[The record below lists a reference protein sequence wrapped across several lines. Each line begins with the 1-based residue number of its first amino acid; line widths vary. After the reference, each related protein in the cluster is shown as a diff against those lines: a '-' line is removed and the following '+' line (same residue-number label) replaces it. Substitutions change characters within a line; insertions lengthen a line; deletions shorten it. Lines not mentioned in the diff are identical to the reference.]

1 MPPSIVST
9 ADGTD
14 TLFHEVYGQT
24 YHSRHGAL
32 AEARHV
38 FLDATGVARRLADR
52 METRVLEVGF
62 GTGFNALLTAKMAQV
77 YEAPLVFVSLE
88 RELLPTATFAALN
101 HGDVLDA
108 VPLAEALAAWRR
120 SLPEQVT
127 PGRYPVTLAPQ
138 AVLDLHV
145 GDATDAV
152 LPASAFDAVYL
163 DAFSPDVN
171 PELWTLV
178 FLRRLLNALLPG
190 GRLATYSAK
199 GSVRRALM
207 SAGFEVERR
216 PGPPGKREMLVGL
229 RPT

>member
-1 MPPSIVST
+1 M
-9 ADGTD
+9 
-14 TLFHEVYGQT
+14 FHEVYGQT

-38 FLDATGVARRLADR
+38 FLDATGVARRLAAR

-62 GTGFNALLTAKMAQV
+62 GTGFNALLTAKMAQI

-88 RELLPTATFAALN
+88 RELLPTATLAALN
-101 HGDVLDA
+101 HGAVLDA
-108 VPLAEALAAWRR
+108 APLAEALAAWRR
-120 SLPEQVT
+120 SQPEQVT
-127 PGRYPVTLAPQ
+127 PGRYAVTLAPQ

-145 GDATDAV
+145 GEATDAV

-199 GSVRRALM
+199 GSVRRALL